1 MSISEINKM
10 HAFFFNNGKIITN
23 QVDEEIIIEV
33 MNLKKKFGDFYAVNG
48 VDFQIQ
54 KGELFS
60 LLGPNGAGK
69 STIIRML
76 TTTLKLSEGNVTISG
91 YNLKKEKEEIKKLIG
106 VCPQNNVIYGLLS
119 AEQNVEFVAKMH
131 GLSNEE
137 TKERVHYLLDVMNIS
152 GRKDSSRNF
161 SGGMKKRLNLVMS
174 LIHSPR
180 ILFLDEPS
188 AGLDPQARRL
198 VWNFIK
204 SLKQFGIT
212 IILTT
217 HDMAEADVLSD
228 HIAIIDKGKIIAF
241 GTPDELKEKSNKDQE
256 IDITFKNDEDC
267 VYTKSK
273 LQHLSN
279 ITDIFELSGIML
291 KIRYTGGINTLKN
304 EILENSKNIIS
315 LNLKERTLEDVF
327 LKLTGRSLRD

>member
-1 MSISEINKM
+1 MSISEIKKFP
-10 HAFFFNNGKIITN
+10 AFFFNNGRTKTF
-23 QVDEEIIIEV
+23 QKDSEIIIAV
-33 MNLKKKFGDFYAVNG
+33 KNLKKKFGDFYAVNG
-48 VDFQIQ
+48 VDFHIQ

-106 VCPQNNVIYGLLS
+106 VCPQNNVIYGFLS

-131 GLSNEE
+131 GLANEE
-137 TKERVHYLLDVMNIS
+137 AKERAQYLLDVMNIS

-161 SGGMKKRLNLVMS
+161 SGGMKKRLSLIMS

-228 HIAIIDKGKIIAF
+228 HIAIIDKGKRIAF
-241 GTPDELKEKSNKDQE
+241 GTPDELKEKSNEDQE
-256 IDITFKNDEDC
+256 VDIIFKHDKDC
-267 VYTKSK
+267 ANTKKK
-273 LQHLSN
+273 LQYLSN
-279 ITDIFELSGIML
+279 ITEIIELNRIGL
-291 KIRYTGGINTLKN
+291 KIRFKGGINTLKN
-304 EILENSKNIIS
+304 EILENSENLIS